1 MHNNVIY
8 QAPAG
13 SSPAIVRENPASNV
27 STPYC
32 GPQSREPWTDGRKV
46 AGSNNW
52 VQSSAQLVP
61 QEWTGTLSG
70 SNPMFASIA
79 QRQLRPAAASPRVSA
94 GNPQP
99 VTPPAFPFPS
109 PLLLPR
115 FDPPLRARMA
125 IGAEVVRSPGA
136 RVDIGALESPSGSAA
151 PIPLNG
157 AQPLIPPS
165 AVKPM
170 APAPEHPPAGPRP
183 PLPPAGWGEPEG
195 RA

>member
-1 MHNNVIY
+1 MRISDW
-8 QAPAG
+8 
-13 SSPAIVRENPASNV
+13 SSDVCS
-27 STPYC
+27 SDLTPYC

-79 QRQLRPAAASPRVSA
+79 QRQLRPAAASPLVSA

-99 VTPPAFPFPS
+99 VTPSAFPFPS
-109 PLLLPR
+109 PLLLPQ
-115 FDPPLRARMA
+115 FDPPLRAKMA
-125 IGAEVVRSPGA
+125 IGAEVVRSPGP
-136 RVDIGALESPSGSAA
+136 RVDIGALARTSGRAA
-151 PIPLNG
+151 PIPMNG

-165 AVKPM
+165 AVHPM
-170 APAPEHPPAGPRP
+170 APAQEPTRAGSRTQLPETGTDA
-183 PLPPAGWGEPEG
+183 
-195 RA
+195 